1 MDRKQ
6 AAVYIITI
14 VLSAIFIFCGYKY
27 NTREYS
33 FLSGEQADSAYSGRI
48 TRIIS
53 DERVED
59 DIIKGRVITF
69 ECLIGDKDM
78 KGSTVTAVQNLD
90 DLDQMPQPPV
100 EEGDKVLLYKY
111 EGDNW
116 QFSEFIRLD
125 PLIVLCGVF
134 FAMVLVFGGKKGV
147 NTLVALVIT
156 CLAIFA
162 VFVPAVLSGYNI
174 YFWSLTVCAF
184 VTISSMIIINGL
196 HKKTFVAIAGSFC
209 GVVVSALLTLL
220 MNRFLKM
227 TGMLDDSYL
236 YLSLL
241 NPDRPINLNAA
252 IFASIVIGALGAVM
266 DIAMDIATSL
276 YEMYSGSALKPRQ
289 LIKSGFEIGKD
300 MMGTMTT
307 TLILAYIGSSLAVTV
322 LLVAYNAS
330 LTELLN
336 KEMVIE
342 EILQSLVGSV
352 SIMVVLPFTTAVA
365 ALVYRGKYDWL
376 DELDEEEIGSFFDN
390 DNKA

>member
-6 AAVYIITI
+6 ATVYTITI
-14 VLSAIFIFCGYKY
+14 ILSAIFIFCGYKY

-134 FAMVLVFGGKKGV
+134 FAMVLIFGGKKGV

-184 VTISSMIIINGL
+184 VTVSSMIIINGL

>member
-14 VLSAIFIFCGYKY
+14 ILSAIFIFCGYKY

-134 FAMVLVFGGKKGV
+134 FAMVLIFGGKKGV

-184 VTISSMIIINGL
+184 VTVSSMIIINGL

-376 DELDEEEIGSFFDN
+376 DELDEKEIGSFFDN
-390 DNKA
+390 DNKE

>member
-14 VLSAIFIFCGYKY
+14 ILSAIFIFCGYKY

-134 FAMVLVFGGKKGV
+134 FAMVLIFGGKKGV

-184 VTISSMIIINGL
+184 VTVSSMIIINGL

-376 DELDEEEIGSFFDN
+376 DELDEKEIGSFFDD
-390 DNKA
+390 DNKE

>member
-134 FAMVLVFGGKKGV
+134 FAMVLIFGGKKGV

-184 VTISSMIIINGL
+184 VTVSSMIIINGL

>member
-14 VLSAIFIFCGYKY
+14 ILSAIFIFCGYKY

-134 FAMVLVFGGKKGV
+134 FAMVLIFGGKKGV

-184 VTISSMIIINGL
+184 VTVSSMIIINGL

-376 DELDEEEIGSFFDN
+376 DELDEEKIGSFFDN

>member
-14 VLSAIFIFCGYKY
+14 ILSAIFIFCGYKY

-134 FAMVLVFGGKKGV
+134 FAMVLIFGGKKGV

-390 DNKA
+390 DNKE

>member
-184 VTISSMIIINGL
+184 VTVSSMIIINGL